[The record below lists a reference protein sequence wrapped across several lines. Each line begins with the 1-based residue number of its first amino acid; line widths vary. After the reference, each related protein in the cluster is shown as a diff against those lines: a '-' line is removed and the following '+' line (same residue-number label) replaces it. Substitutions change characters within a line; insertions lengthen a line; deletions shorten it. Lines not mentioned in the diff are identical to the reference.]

1 MKRLQLPKNKFLR
14 LLINVALI
22 FGWYLIC
29 GCINWVLYYYFDLFD
44 YDLVLND
51 KMLIPVEDELFW
63 ISNILL
69 VGLPMF
75 FITKYI
81 WFPKRPKITRSKD

>member
-1 MKRLQLPKNKFLR
+1 MKRLQLPKNKFLK

-29 GCINWVLYYYFDLFD
+29 GCINWVLFYYFDLFD
-44 YDLVLND
+44 YVLKD
-51 KMLIPVEDELFW
+51 GIVIPVGDKLFW

-75 FITKYI
+75 FITRYI
-81 WFPKRPKITRSKD
+81 WFPKRPKKTGSKD

>member
-1 MKRLQLPKNKFLR
+1 MKRLQLPKNKFLK

-51 KMLIPVEDELFW
+51 KMLIPVGDELFW